1 MAGLGFHSEP
11 VPSTPQL
18 WELLGKE
25 EEWGRPKN
33 PSLVMLCDA
42 ACDSG
47 DSSALWGCS
56 ETSLTLLGTDTSAG

>member
-18 WELLGKE
+18 WELFGKE
-25 EEWGRPKN
+25 EEWGRAKN
-33 PSLVMLCDA
+33 PSLMMLCDT

-56 ETSLTLLGTDTSAG
+56 ETSLTLLGTDTSAS